1 VPRRVVITGMGI
13 VSPLGIG
20 VEQNWDNIINGRSG
34 VDYITKFDVS
44 EYRTKFAALVKNFEP
59 ADFMHPKLIKRV
71 DVFIQLAI
79 AAARIA
85 MDDSK
90 LKVEGSFAER
100 VGSYLGCGL
109 GGLESIERFDRIIM
123 EKGPNKIS
131 PFFIPMLIGNMAP
144 GQVSIE
150 FGAKGPNLSVG
161 TACAAGAHAIGESYR
176 MIQMD
181 VADAMITGGAEAVV
195 TPLALAG
202 FNAMRALSERNDDPQ
217 GASRPFEKNRDGFV
231 MGEGSGVVIL
241 EELEHALER
250 GATIYGELIG
260 YGLSSDAF
268 HMTAPPEGGEGA
280 VRCMRMA
287 IKSAGLQPTDIQYIN
302 AHGTSTELNDL
313 YECQAIRT
321 VFGDYYK
328 TVAVSSTKSMTGHLL
343 GAAGG
348 VEAIYT
354 TLALYNGILPPTINY
369 EEPDPAIDLD
379 VVPNKARKAD
389 VSVAMSNS
397 FGFGGT
403 NATLVLRKYE
413 G

>member
-1 VPRRVVITGMGI
+1 
-13 VSPLGIG
+13 
-20 VEQNWDNIINGRSG
+20 
-34 VDYITKFDVS
+34 
-44 EYRTKFAALVKNFEP
+44 
-59 ADFMHPKLIKRV
+59 
-71 DVFIQLAI
+71 
-79 AAARIA
+79 
-85 MDDSK
+85 
-90 LKVEGSFAER
+90 
-100 VGSYLGCGL
+100 
-109 GGLESIERFDRIIM
+109 
-123 EKGPNKIS
+123 
-131 PFFIPMLIGNMAP
+131 
-144 GQVSIE
+144 
-150 FGAKGPNLSVG
+150 
-161 TACAAGAHAIGESYR
+161 
-176 MIQMD
+176 
-181 VADAMITGGAEAVV
+181 MITGGAEAVV

-250 GATIYGELIG
+250 GAKIHAELIG

-287 IKSAGLQPTDIQYIN
+287 LKSAGLQPTDIQYIN

-321 VFGDYYK
+321 VFGDSYK
-328 TVAVSSTKSMTGHLL
+328 SVAVSSTKSMTGHLL

-354 TLALYNGILPPTINY
+354 ALAINNGILPPTINY

-389 VSVAMSNS
+389 VRVAMSNS

-403 NATLVLRKYE
+403 NATLVLKKYE